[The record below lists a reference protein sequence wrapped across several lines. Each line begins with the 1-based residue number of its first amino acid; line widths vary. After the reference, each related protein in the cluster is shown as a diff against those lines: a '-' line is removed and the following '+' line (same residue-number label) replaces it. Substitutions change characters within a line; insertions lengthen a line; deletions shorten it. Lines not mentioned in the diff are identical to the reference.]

1 MSTMKRVVAEQ
12 IGRVGVSQVT
22 VPVPGQG
29 QVLVRTSLAGICGS
43 DTHAVAGHHPLLAP
57 PYYPGH
63 EATGTVAEVGPGV
76 TFPVVGQRVMLKPN
90 VSCGECMN
98 CRAGRTNACQN
109 LQWIGCDPSGA
120 LPGAMADY
128 LLAPAGNLY
137 AVPDEVTD
145 RQAVLVECLATGVHA
160 ARIAGDLTGAK
171 VAVLGAG
178 TIGLFT
184 VLAARRAGAGTIV
197 VTDLAPDKRER
208 ALRHGADFAVD
219 AAAQGFADEVR
230 AGLGDPADFVFDCV
244 ANEYSVPQAVSV
256 LRRSGT
262 LLVVGVPPR
271 DFAIPMPQVQDWEL
285 RVQGCANYTEEDIV
299 TALGMARDLPEEEII
314 SDSFEF
320 AEAAEA
326 FELAARNTSGKVVV
340 GPGGGH

>member
-208 ALRHGADFAVD
+208 ALRHGADVAVD

-271 DFAIPMPQVQDWEL
+271 DFAIPMPLVQDWEL